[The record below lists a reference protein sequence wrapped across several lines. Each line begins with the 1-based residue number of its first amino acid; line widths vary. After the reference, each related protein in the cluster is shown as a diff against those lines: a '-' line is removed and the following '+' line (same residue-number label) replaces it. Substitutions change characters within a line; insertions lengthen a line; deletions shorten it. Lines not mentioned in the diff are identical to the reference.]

1 MSEELTMK
9 YTQAAIT
16 PFWQKLPFFFLFP
29 FRMGPLLFMA
39 CIILASAV
47 AGFVLGG
54 FGLVFKGTLVY
65 LGLRYAFNVLEL
77 FAKGRFEGHSV
88 DHTLWGPE
96 KRPAKLGLVI
106 TLFIAVGITLGN
118 FALDARMAKDTAVQ
132 ERILDRYKATHAA
145 EIEARRLEQE
155 AFDRHMAMAAA
166 PASGRSAQA
175 APSSNDEDGA
185 EGEDASQ
192 AAAPSQAFTPP
203 EPMARPDAGPSR
215 ADMLESARPSFT
227 DALWFK
233 LQPGWYWLV
242 MLLASFMLPSA
253 AIVIALEDKF
263 FKALNP
269 ALVVYFI
276 QSIGSAYFALWA
288 FFLSIAGVRQLAL
301 SVGQNWPMGLGFP
314 LEMALATYL
323 GLVLFA
329 MMGYTL
335 YQFHQE
341 LHLDVEVDF
350 DDHREAGGAEAIA
363 RAGSAHM
370 AIHGSG
376 PVDAF
381 EQKLQA
387 LLKEGNVKEAI
398 AEVKD
403 RMRYDR
409 LDPALNTRLHAL
421 YLQQGDTTATLTH
434 GQQWLSALA
443 KAKQGKQA
451 VAALN
456 KMLALDPNFVVAD
469 GDAILPTAQ
478 AALDLREAALA
489 VKLLKGFDKRF
500 PQHPDLPAVLFMGAK
515 LMSEKMRQHDKAAAL
530 IRSVLGRFPDHAI
543 AQEAKVY
550 LSVLETVAA
559 KSAARG

>member
-1 MSEELTMK
+1 MSEELEIK
-9 YTQAAIT
+9 YKQAAIT
-16 PFWQKLPFFFLFP
+16 PFWRKLPFFFLFP

-39 CIILASAV
+39 CIVVASAV

-106 TLFIAVGITLGN
+106 SLFIAAGIVLGN
-118 FALDARMAKDTAVQ
+118 VALDARMTKDTAVQ
-132 ERILDRYKATHAA
+132 ERILDRYKAAHAQ
-145 EIEARRLEQE
+145 EIETRRLEQE

-166 PASGRSAQA
+166 PDTNNENG
-175 APSSNDEDGA
+175 P
-185 EGEDASQ
+185 EGEDANQ
-192 AAAPSQAFTPP
+192 AAEPSSTLATPLP
-203 EPMARPDAGPSR
+203 EPMERPDAGPSR
-215 ADMLESARPSFT
+215 AEMLESARPTFT

-288 FFLSIAGVRQLAL
+288 FFLAIAGVRQLAL

-421 YLQQGDTTATLTH
+421 YLQQGDTAATLTH

-469 GDAILPTAQ
+469 ADAILPTAQ
-478 AALDLREAALA
+478 AALDQREAALA

-543 AQEAKVY
+543 APEAKVY
-550 LSVLETVAA
+550 LSVLDTVAA
-559 KSAARG
+559 KSAVRT